1 MTIHYGIER
10 FCSDASTVVTVGSF
24 DGVHGGHAVLLGRLT
39 TMARHLACQSV
50 VVTFDPHPRIA
61 MGRAEGMQL
70 LTTIEERARLL
81 EERGVDHLVVVRF
94 DDEFRSQSYEEFVR
108 SLVTKLGM
116 RGMVVGYNHRFG
128 RGSEGRYE
136 SLLPLAQELGFEVER
151 VEQHTDS
158 GDRVSSTVV
167 RNLIASG
174 NMRRMTEILG
184 HPYIII
190 GIAHTGVVV
199 VEDDSKQLPCSGCYE
214 AVVDGCDMEITI
226 DGRHIILAER
236 VDGRVVIEFK

>member
-1 MTIHYGIER
+1 MTIHYGIDS
-10 FCSDASTVVTVGSF
+10 FTSCYPTVVTVGSF

-39 TMARHLACQSV
+39 AMAQRLACQSV

-61 MGRAEGMQL
+61 MGRAEDMQL
-70 LTTIEERARLL
+70 LTTIEERACLL
-81 EERGVDHLVVVRF
+81 AKSGVDHLVVVHF
-94 DDEFRSQSYEEFVR
+94 DDNFRSQSYEEFVR
-108 SLVTKLGM
+108 SLVTSVGM

-136 SLLPLAQELGFEVER
+136 SLLPLGQELNFEVER
-151 VEQHTDS
+151 VEQHTDA

-167 RNLIASG
+167 RNLIANG

-184 HPYIII
+184 HPYIVI
-190 GIAHTGVVV
+190 GMARTGVVA
-199 VEDDSKQLPCSGCYE
+199 VEDDDKQLPCSGCYE
-214 AVVDGCDMEITI
+214 ASVNGRDMEITI
-226 DGRHIILAER
+226 DGRHIILAEM